1 MPQQEHRPLHPATL
15 QVAVGRLAEDALEL
29 PDEVRTRQV
38 GECGEL
44 RDVEGI
50 GIPAIHVVARPQQP
64 QVRLLMPRVHGIRVR
79 STFGEAARPTAHLA
93 WSSTTEPGEGA
104 TTMLTRNNLS
114 SIYVLDQDQA
124 LTFYTEVLGL
134 EKTADMNFGTMR
146 WLTVRVPGDAKEILL
161 EKPGPPAHDEATA
174 AQVRDLVTKGAGGG
188 WLAFTTADVQG
199 MFARI
204 EAAGV
209 EVTQEPMEQP
219 YGTDFAIRDP
229 FGNNIRI
236 GSIKHWDQ

>member
-1 MPQQEHRPLHPATL
+1 
-15 QVAVGRLAEDALEL
+15 
-29 PDEVRTRQV
+29 
-38 GECGEL
+38 
-44 RDVEGI
+44 
-50 GIPAIHVVARPQQP
+50 
-64 QVRLLMPRVHGIRVR
+64 
-79 STFGEAARPTAHLA
+79 
-93 WSSTTEPGEGA
+93 
-104 TTMLTRNNLS
+104 MLTRNNLS

-188 WLAFTTADVQG
+188 WLAFTTDDVQG